1 MLLHWIWLAT
11 RPGMNDRIKAEVL
24 RHFQDP
30 EDAYYADPAAY
41 AMVDGMTEE
50 AAEALRDKELK
61 EAKAILEER
70 AEGSEEEQ

>member
-61 EAKAILEER
+61 EA
-70 AEGSEEEQ
+70 